1 MKCPSKKGR
10 DADKR
15 ESHGNRAIFGLA
27 TNQNIHGDTMGRR
40 QGRHCRG
47 SHFSWGERLMLQYY
61 YAGTNGY
68 AKNEAPPYWE

>member
-1 MKCPSKKGR
+1 
-10 DADKR
+10 
-15 ESHGNRAIFGLA
+15 
-27 TNQNIHGDTMGRR
+27 MGRR